1 MEELD
6 ILSIENINGGSRGD
20 GIYICVNGVVAVAT
34 GVAGGT
40 VAAPLI
46 IAGGCFAIGYGIG
59 KIIKG

>member
-34 GVAGGT
+34 GVAGGS

-46 IAGGCFAIGYGIG
+46 IAGGCFAIGYGLG